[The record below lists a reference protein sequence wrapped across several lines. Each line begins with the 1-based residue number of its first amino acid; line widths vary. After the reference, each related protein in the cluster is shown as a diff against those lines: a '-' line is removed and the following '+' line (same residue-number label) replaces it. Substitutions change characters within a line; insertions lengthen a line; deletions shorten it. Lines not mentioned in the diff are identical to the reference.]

1 MNHIFLHGKNT
12 MMYLLIKLQILSKE
26 QKNVLLTYDL
36 KTFINKLFLKKNYG
50 KMKK

>member
-26 QKNVLLTYDL
+26 KKKVLLTYDL
-36 KTFINKLFLKKNYG
+36 RTYINKPF
-50 KMKK
+50 